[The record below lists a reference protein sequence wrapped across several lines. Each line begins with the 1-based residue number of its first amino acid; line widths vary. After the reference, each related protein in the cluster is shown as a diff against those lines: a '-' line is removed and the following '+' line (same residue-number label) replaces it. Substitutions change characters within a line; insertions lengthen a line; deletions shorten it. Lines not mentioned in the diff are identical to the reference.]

1 MSKDKKSHF
10 GLATSFTA
18 SDVRALIDFHKLV
31 LRGGDARQVAAS
43 AGVVKVIRKFQLME
57 AKQRAHE
64 AQKGNGTS
72 CVTS

>member
-1 MSKDKKSHF
+1 MTKERKSHF
-10 GLATSFTA
+10 GLATTFTA
-18 SDVRALIDFHKLV
+18 SDVRAVLDLHKLV